1 MANAQSIATELA
13 AIMKAVYGEE
23 VRTSIHDAIQK
34 MWNDLDYAVQH
45 QLIDVDTSLS
55 QSGSGADAAAVG
67 SKFAKAFLNQ
77 GDLASGADLNNC
89 TNSGFYRLV
98 GSRVSSYSN
107 KPDGYTT
114 AGLLV
119 VYQMENYIYQKLYHY
134 SGSQSLTQKNYAR
147 RYYPESSTWSA
158 WIQNIDD
165 TLTVEGRAA
174 DSAAVGNAITRIQ
187 NSMLALDT
195 TLTETGK
202 AADAKIVGDEL
213 SEIRSII
220 SYVPIEIT
228 SASVYPAVVELG
240 ATLTTVPI
248 TYACNAVPVSLTI
261 NNVSYTPLKNATVDV
276 TGLSMNETTAF
287 TIKAKDAG
295 APGISAKT
303 ATRTV
308 TVYFYNSIYWGVAAI
323 PETID
328 QTFIKGLASSTMSDE
343 KARTISV
350 NGGSPRNGRYVWYA
364 SPVRLG
370 TCTFKSG
377 GFEGGFEAPI
387 TVSVT
392 NGQNHT
398 ENYYLYRST
407 NDGLGVTDII
417 VS

>member
-1 MANAQSIATELA
+1 MANAKSIATELA

-34 MWNDLDYAVQH
+34 MWEDLDYAIQH
-45 QLIDVDTSLS
+45 QLISIDTSLS

-67 SKFAKAFLNQ
+67 SKLAAVESKFAKVFLNQ

-119 VYQMENYIYQKLYHY
+119 VYQMENYVYQKLYHY
-134 SGSQSLTQKNYAR
+134 SGDQKYTQKNYAR
-147 RYYPESSTWSA
+147 RYYPESNSWSA

-174 DSAAVGNAITRIQ
+174 DA
-187 NSMLALDT
+187 
-195 TLTETGK
+195 K
-202 AADAKIVGDEL
+202 AVGDEL

-240 ATLTTVPI
+240 ATLATVHI

-276 TGLSMNETTAF
+276 TGLSMNKTTTF

-303 ATRTV
+303 ATKTV

-323 PETID
+323 PEAID
-328 QTFIKGLASSTMSDE
+328 QTFVKGLASSVMSDE
-343 KARTISV
+343 KARTISI
-350 NGGSPRNGRYVWYA
+350 NGGSPGNGRYVWYA